1 MMGMAVRET
10 VFHYCDV
17 RFPCGRYFRK
27 KALRTLR
34 LHGNMRNTFFMS
46 DAEEFDI
53 EERQY
58 NAGEQESPRCA
69 TCTGREHILYLDCEQ
84 GSQTKCVYKDGA
96 GVIRQ
101 VTATGTFVLRSSS
114 SAQARVEA
122 SIVL

>member
-69 TCTGREHILYLDCEQ
+69 TCTAPRWVESTSSTWIASREARPSVY
-84 GSQTKCVYKDGA
+84 TKMELELFGK
-96 GVIRQ
+96 
-101 VTATGTFVLRSSS
+101 
-114 SAQARVEA
+114 
-122 SIVL
+122 